1 MKTMKKTL
9 LCAALLLGFCLPA
22 GAQQVAPFRDGDRA
36 VFLGNSITDGGHY
49 HSYIWLYYMTR
60 FPYMNVQV
68 LNAGIG
74 GDTAADLYK
83 RLDDDVFNKRPSVLI
98 VTFGM
103 NDTGYF
109 EYNQPGAEEFGEKRY
124 QTCLENYKKIEKRLQ
139 TLEGVRVVMLGSS
152 PYDETAQ
159 IENTAFKGKNAVM
172 QRVVEFQRKAAAE
185 NGWEFIDYNAP
196 MTEIT
201 LREQAADPAFTLSG
215 GDRIHPGNDGHM
227 VMAYLFLKAQ
237 GFAGTVVADME
248 IDASKAEVLRTENCT
263 VSNIRRNRRELSF
276 DYLAESLPY
285 PLDTLP
291 RGWGAV
297 RTQADA
303 ARVVPF
309 VEEMNR
315 EMLRVK
321 GLKGSYT
328 LYIDEEPI
336 GQWSGR
342 ELAEGINLA
351 TIDRTPQYQQAL
363 EVMFL
368 NEYRWE
374 IERQF
379 RDYAWMQF
387 GFLQARGLLN
397 ANDRRAVEAIDRGKE
412 KDGWVKGHRG
422 NYSQLM
428 HASVREGRM
437 REMETLVDQI
447 YRINKPVIRR
457 IVLRQN

>member
-1 MKTMKKTL
+1 MIKKTL
-9 LCAALLLGFCLPA
+9 LCAALLLGLHL
-22 GAQQVAPFRDGDRA
+22 GAQAQQIAPFQQGDRA

-60 FPYMNVQV
+60 FPYMQVQV

-83 RLDDDVFNKRPSVLI
+83 RLDDDVFNKRPTVLM

-109 EYNQPGAEEFGEKRY
+109 EYNQPGAAEFGEKRY

-159 IENTAFKGKNAVM
+159 IENTAFQGKNAVM
-172 QRVVEFQRKAAAE
+172 QRVVEFQQKAAQE
-185 NGWEFIDYNAP
+185 NSWEFLDLNAP
-196 MTEIT
+196 MTQIAQ
-201 LREQAADPAFTLSG
+201 REQAHNPAFTLCGS
-215 GDRIHPGNDGHM
+215 DRIHPGNDGHM

-237 GFAGTVVADME
+237 GLDGKEVAHME
-248 IDASKAEVLRTENCT
+248 LDAAKTEAVQATNCT

-276 DYLAESLPY
+276 DYLAQSLPY

-291 RGWGAV
+291 RGWGV
-297 RTQADA
+297 VGSQADA
-303 ARVVPF
+303 IKVIPF
-309 VEEMNR
+309 IEGMNR
-315 EMLRVK
+315 EILSVK
-321 GLKGSYT
+321 GLKGTYA
-328 LYIDEEPI
+328 LYIDDEKI
-336 GQWSGR
+336 GQWSGK
-342 ELAEGINLA
+342 ELETGINLA
-351 TIDRTPQYQQAL
+351 TMDNTPQYQQAL
-363 EVMFL
+363 EVLFL

-374 IERQF
+374 IERQM

-387 GFLQARGLLN
+387 GFLQPRGLLN
-397 ANDRRAVEAIDRGKE
+397 ANNRKAVEAIDAGKQ
-412 KDGWVKGHRG
+412 KDGWVMGHRG
-422 NYSQLM
+422 NYAQLM
-428 HASVREGRM
+428 HKSVREGRI

-447 YRINKPVIRR
+447 YQINKPQVRR
-457 IVLRQN
+457 FVLRQI

>member
-1 MKTMKKTL
+1 MKRILIFT
-9 LCAALLLGFCLPA
+9 ALLLGLCV
-22 GAQQVAPFRDGDRA
+22 GTQAQQVAPFKDGDRA

-60 FPYMNVQV
+60 FPYMNVEV
-68 LNAGIG
+68 VNAGIG

-83 RLDDDVFNKRPSVLI
+83 RLDDDVFNKRPTVLV

-109 EYNQPGAEEFGEKRY
+109 EYNQDGAEAFGESRY
-124 QTCLENYKKIEKRLQ
+124 QTCYENYKKIEKRLQ
-139 TLEGVRVVMLGSS
+139 TLDNVRVVMLGSS

-172 QRVVEFQRKAAAE
+172 QRVVEFQRKAAQE
-185 NGWEFIDYNAP
+185 NGWEFLDYNAP

-201 LREQAADPAFTLSG
+201 LREQVQNPAFTLSG

-237 GFAGTVVADME
+237 GLAGKVVADMQL
-248 IDASKAEVLRTENCT
+248 DAAKAEALQTENCT

-285 PLDTLP
+285 PLDTLS

-303 ARVVPF
+303 AELVPF
-309 VEEMNR
+309 NEEMNR

-321 GLKGSYT
+321 GLKGNYA
-328 LYIDEEPI
+328 LYIDDEKI
-336 GQWSGR
+336 GEWSGK

-351 TIDRTPQYQQAL
+351 TMDNTPQYQQAL

-379 RDYAWMQF
+379 RDFAWMQF

-397 ANDRRAVEAIDRGKE
+397 ADDRRAVEAIDRGKE
-412 KDGWVKGHRG
+412 ENGWVNGHRG

-428 HASVREGRM
+428 HESVRNARIL
-437 REMETLVDQI
+437 EMKTLVDQI
-447 YRINKPVIRR
+447 YQINKPKVRR
-457 IVLRQN
+457 IVLRQQ